1 VTRQQLER
9 FIEIRNSSQFSSNLQ
24 FAIDCD
30 SAGFS
35 VDELGPAERL
45 PGGGWCWDTPHGRLV
60 ERHNQVELEDPTDA
74 N

>member
-1 VTRQQLER
+1 MTKEQLER

-35 VDELGPAERL
+35 VDDLGPAERL
-45 PGGGWCWDTPHGRLV
+45 PGGGWYWDTPHGRLT
-60 ERHNQVELEDPTDA
+60 EKHGHVELEDET
-74 N
+74 NVN